1 MLAEVMD
8 EPIRLGES
16 LKCTLRVRTLELPYR
31 ICIGMLRENVV
42 L

>member
-16 LKCTLRVRTLELPYR
+16 LKRTLRVWTLELPHR
-31 ICIGMLRENVV
+31 ISIGML
-42 L
+42 